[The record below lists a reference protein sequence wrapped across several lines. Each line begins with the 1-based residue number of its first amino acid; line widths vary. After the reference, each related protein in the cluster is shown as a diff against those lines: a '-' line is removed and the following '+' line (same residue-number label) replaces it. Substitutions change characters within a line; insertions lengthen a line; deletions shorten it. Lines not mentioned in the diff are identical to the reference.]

1 MIAVPS
7 VAPADGVT
15 VTLLR
20 LPEVPATADFALLS
34 TVERERAARFQF
46 ERDQASFV
54 TTRAALRRLLGA
66 AIGCEPAQVRIGVGE
81 YDRPML
87 APDHAASLDFN
98 VSHSGR
104 LAAIALSSA
113 VRVGVDVE
121 WHARKRSLR
130 ELVPQV
136 MGRAERELL
145 DGLEDPA
152 LFERAFYACWT
163 RKEAIVKGIGVGISH
178 PLTSI
183 DVPVVPAD
191 NVVIVDGTPP
201 SPWYLVTDEP
211 IAGYTVSVALAGTSG
226 LVRIS
231 LFENTAC
238 AELGEESGRDAV

>member
-1 MIAVPS
+1 MIPAPS
-7 VAPADGVT
+7 VGPADGVT

-20 LPEVPATADFALLS
+20 LPDVPASADLTLLS
-34 TVERERAARFQF
+34 AVERERAARFAF
-46 ERDQASFV
+46 VRDQASFV
-54 TTRAALRRLLGA
+54 TTRAALRRLLGT
-66 AIGCEPAQVRIGVGE
+66 AIGCEPAQVRLDVGE

-87 APDHAASLDFN
+87 ASEHAASLDFN

-104 LAAIALSSA
+104 LAAIALSPTL
-113 VRVGVDVE
+113 RVGVDVE

-145 DGLEDPA
+145 EGLEDDG

-201 SPWYLVTDEP
+201 SPWYVVTEEP
-211 IAGYTVSVALAGTSG
+211 TAGYTLSVALAGTRG
-226 LVRIS
+226 LVSIS
-231 LFENTAC
+231 LAGDQTC
-238 AELGEESGRDAV
+238 AELGEKSGHDAA